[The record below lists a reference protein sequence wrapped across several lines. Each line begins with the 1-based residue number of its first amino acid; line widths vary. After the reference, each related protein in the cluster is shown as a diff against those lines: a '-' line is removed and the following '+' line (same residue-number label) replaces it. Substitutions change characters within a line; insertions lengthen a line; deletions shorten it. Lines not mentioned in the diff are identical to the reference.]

1 MSPSGVPRK
10 DGNRLTIIRDR
21 ERISP
26 MIHFK
31 SVHKWFGDLHVLND
45 VSLRIEAGEVVVICG
60 PSGSGKST
68 LIRCIN
74 KLEPIQKGE
83 IIVDGMPIHDGKVNL
98 RRLREEIGFVFQQ
111 FNLYPHMTALENITL
126 APVQVRKQKKGE
138 AEKRAFELL
147 KKVGIVEKAHA
158 YPGQLSGGQQQR
170 VAIARGLA
178 MRPKIM
184 LFDEPTS
191 ALDPE
196 MINEVLDVMK
206 TLAREGMT
214 MIVVTHEM
222 GFAREVANRVIFMDE
237 GQLVESAPPREF
249 FSSPKHE
256 RTKLFLS
263 KILSH

>member
-1 MSPSGVPRK
+1 
-10 DGNRLTIIRDR
+10 
-21 ERISP
+21 

-147 KKVGIVEKAHA
+147 KKVG
-158 YPGQLSGGQQQR
+158 
-170 VAIARGLA
+170 
-178 MRPKIM
+178 
-184 LFDEPTS
+184 
-191 ALDPE
+191 
-196 MINEVLDVMK
+196 
-206 TLAREGMT
+206 
-214 MIVVTHEM
+214 
-222 GFAREVANRVIFMDE
+222 
-237 GQLVESAPPREF
+237 
-249 FSSPKHE
+249 
-256 RTKLFLS
+256 
-263 KILSH
+263 